1 MGPIFLIVLRFG
13 AQITT
18 IFKLTLITGGYLCAK
33 LEHLLVPRCKKFE
46 SDTHYNRSQVQS
58 SALRIV
64 PLKQEAFE
72 IIMRERLFE
81 LRHSLFAGGSDRGWN
96 TAPTI
101 KAKQL

>member
-1 MGPIFLIVLRFG
+1 MAPILAVVLRFG
-13 AQITT
+13 AQMTT

-33 LEHLLVPRCKKFE
+33 MEHLLVPWCKKFE

-64 PLKQEAFE
+64 PLKQEALE
-72 IIMRERLFE
+72 IIMWERLFE
-81 LRHSLFAGGSDRGWN
+81 LRHSLFAGGSDRGWK

-101 KAKQL
+101 KTKQL